1 MIQNKRGVYVRYRL
15 SCESVF
21 CFVCAGNSGIGD
33 QGKALILGAAASLP
47 SVAARIR
54 SFPDFLTLRI
64 YRKDTALPYLN
75 QAGKT
80 KSLILTQTR
89 RFSCQKTAKVA
100 QTDAESV
107 QNSRICDVACPS
119 AGIREAR
126 RLSEAVEGAS

>member
-1 MIQNKRGVYVRYRL
+1 MSVIAYHVK
-15 SCESVF
+15 SVF
-21 CFVCAGNSGIGD
+21 CFACAGNSGNGD

-47 SVAARIR
+47 SVTARLR
-54 SFPDFLTLRI
+54 SFPDFLILRI
-64 YRKDTALPYLN
+64 TMKKNLSYRKDTALPYLN
-75 QAGKT
+75 QAGKME
-80 KSLILTQTR
+80 SLILTQTR

-107 QNSRICDVACPS
+107 HNSRICDVACPS